1 MEEQEI
7 PGSRTEIRVRY
18 AETDQMGHAH
28 HMNYL
33 AWFEL
38 GRTELMR
45 VNGLS
50 YAELERTGVLL
61 PVARAELDYRKG
73 AGYDERVEIRTRVTE
88 VRSRSVTFGYEA
100 IRADDLEA
108 TVRSANLCDKGVGA
122 AARLHLG
129 GLQRDRKVAR
139 SRHAGHIDAAKIIS
153 SRQVDNLPVVDRRTR
168 KPIGI
173 LDEKDL
179 LKEGLI

>member
-50 YAELERTGVLL
+50 YAQLERDGVLL
-61 PVARAELDYRKG
+61 PVARAELSYRKG
-73 AGYDERVEIRTRVTE
+73 AGYDERVEIRTRVAE

-100 IRADDLEA
+100 IRADDGVRLASGRTTLVCTDSALRPRRMPEPAMRILED
-108 TVRSANLCDKGVGA
+108 L
-122 AARLHLG
+122 
-129 GLQRDRKVAR
+129 
-139 SRHAGHIDAAKIIS
+139 
-153 SRQVDNLPVVDRRTR
+153 RT
-168 KPIGI
+168 
-173 LDEKDL
+173 ESFS
-179 LKEGLI
+179 

>member
-1 MEEQEI
+1 MMEADSI

-45 VNGLS
+45 ANGLS
-50 YAELERTGVLL
+50 YGELERNGTLLPVSRAELE
-61 PVARAELDYRKG
+61 YRQG
-73 AGYDERVEIRTRVTE
+73 AAYDERVWIHTRVDE

-100 IRADDLEA
+100 VRANDRTLLARGSTTLVCTNADLE
-108 TVRSANLCDKGVGA
+108 VRRMPEDAVRILSMLEERGRNDGKVSAGT
-122 AARLHLG
+122 ARP
-129 GLQRDRKVAR
+129 GL
-139 SRHAGHIDAAKIIS
+139 
-153 SRQVDNLPVVDRRTR
+153 
-168 KPIGI
+168 
-173 LDEKDL
+173 
-179 LKEGLI
+179 

>member
-1 MEEQEI
+1 MAEQEI

-50 YAELERTGVLL
+50 YAQLERDGVLL
-61 PVARAELDYRKG
+61 PVARAELSYRKG
-73 AGYDERVEIRTRVTE
+73 AGYDERVEIRTRVME

-100 IRADDLEA
+100 IRADDDVQLAIGSTTLVCTDADLKPRRIPGPAMRILEDLR
-108 TVRSANLCDKGVGA
+108 TDP
-122 AARLHLG
+122 
-129 GLQRDRKVAR
+129 
-139 SRHAGHIDAAKIIS
+139 IS
-153 SRQVDNLPVVDRRTR
+153 
-168 KPIGI
+168 
-173 LDEKDL
+173 
-179 LKEGLI
+179 

>member
-1 MEEQEI
+1 MRAPET

-45 VNGLS
+45 ENGIS
-50 YAELERTGVLL
+50 YARMERDGVLL
-61 PVARAELDYRKG
+61 PVARAELTYRQG
-73 AGYDERVEIRTRVTE
+73 AGYDERVDILTRVTE

-100 IRADDLEA
+100 LRTDDGVHLASGLTTLVCTDAELRPRRMPEPARRILEA
-108 TVRSANLCDKGVGA
+108 LCTG
-122 AARLHLG
+122 
-129 GLQRDRKVAR
+129 
-139 SRHAGHIDAAKIIS
+139 SIS
-153 SRQVDNLPVVDRRTR
+153 
-168 KPIGI
+168 
-173 LDEKDL
+173 
-179 LKEGLI
+179 

>member
-50 YAELERTGVLL
+50 YAELERNGVLL
-61 PVARAELDYRKG
+61 PVARAELSYRKG

-100 IRADDLEA
+100 IRADDGTRLASGSTTLVCTDSDLRPRRMPDPATRILE
-108 TVRSANLCDKGVGA
+108 NLCVD
-122 AARLHLG
+122 
-129 GLQRDRKVAR
+129 
-139 SRHAGHIDAAKIIS
+139 SIS
-153 SRQVDNLPVVDRRTR
+153 
-168 KPIGI
+168 
-173 LDEKDL
+173 
-179 LKEGLI
+179 